1 MLDAF
6 DFRLYENN
14 ENHNYDLFDPDSISY
29 VGGGER
35 SIRDIGYASVSYNM
49 KPYGKDESKDFPTDE
64 EAKEFFDSVIKDG
77 AVKVHMNN
85 RIQGPYQNSISFPK
99 EYSTPVKTGKM
110 FTKILYPFEIFDM
123 KQMQP
128 MLQSLGFTKSGGEY
142 KKDTAFADE
151 IISPDIIKKALMA
164 YCKEEANK
172 RVIIKVKDGF
182 KIKFESSYG
191 KSFVWPKLFSSYK
204 EVRAAL
210 DEATGLHIE
219 YYDGSKL
226 INKTL
231 ISFIQ

>member
-1 MLDAF
+1 
-6 DFRLYENN
+6 
-14 ENHNYDLFDPDSISY
+14 
-29 VGGGER
+29 
-35 SIRDIGYASVSYNM
+35 
-49 KPYGKDESKDFPTDE
+49 
-64 EAKEFFDSVIKDG
+64 
-77 AVKVHMNN
+77 
-85 RIQGPYQNSISFPK
+85 
-99 EYSTPVKTGKM
+99 
-110 FTKILYPFEIFDM
+110 
-123 KQMQP
+123 
-128 MLQSLGFTKSGGEY
+128 
-142 KKDTAFADE
+142 
-151 IISPDIIKKALMA
+151 MA